1 MKRIIITTI
10 MAVAIVFAGSAQDNK
25 TCNKQ
30 CKKAQTE
37 CCMKNANCD
46 KAACKKECDKAD
58 CKKKDCKKK
67 VCKKCCKKDGKKCC
81 KNKGNNKT
89 KK

>member
-46 KAACKKECDKAD
+46 KAD

-67 VCKKCCKKDGKKCC
+67 DCKKCCKKDGKKCC